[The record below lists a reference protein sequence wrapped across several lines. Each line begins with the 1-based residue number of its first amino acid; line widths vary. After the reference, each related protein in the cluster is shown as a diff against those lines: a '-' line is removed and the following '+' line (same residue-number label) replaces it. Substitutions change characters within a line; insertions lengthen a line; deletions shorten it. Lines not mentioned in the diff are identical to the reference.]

1 VDVST
6 AKSLFIH
13 RESGIWGLLRS

>member
-1 VDVST
+1 VST

-13 RESGIWGLLRS
+13 RESGVWGSLRS

>member
-1 VDVST
+1 VST

-13 RESGIWGLLRS
+13 RESGV

>member
-1 VDVST
+1 VST

-13 RESGIWGLLRS
+13 RESDD

>member
-1 VDVST
+1 MST

-13 RESGIWGLLRS
+13 RESSV